1 MPKSESILL
10 LNPGPRARVI
20 IPTNKGRQMATK
32 KKSKKG
38 KMPAA
43 LKAYWARMRENPKKK
58 RKTKPAKDSGPTLS
72 SPGTTTKK
80 KKKVPKKTA
89 KKVTFLPELDQ
100 STST

>member
-43 LKAYWARMRENPKKK
+43 LKAYWARMRENPKK
-58 RKTKPAKDSGPTLS
+58 RKSKKHKTRKNPTPARR
-72 SPGTTTKK
+72 
-80 KKKVPKKTA
+80 TA
-89 KKVTFLPELDQ
+89 RKAGGFIKSAGRQTMPLLVDAG
-100 STST
+100 